1 MKNYIKEGQKLPMFG
16 VGPYLIAGMGLLTA
30 IGMLLSKNVL
40 KSGILDGFWTIL
52 FRVIGGILIILGVA
66 VWYIGS
72 LKSDMDA
79 SITDN
84 RLQTGGIYAWV
95 RNPMYSGM
103 WGIMSGISFMSHNAW
118 LLVIQL
124 INRGI
129 MTVVLINTEEKWL
142 ANLYGKEY
150 DEYKSRVNRCIPWIP
165 RKNVE

>member
-95 RNPMYSGM
+95 RNPMYIGM
-103 WGIMSGISFMSHNAW
+103 WGIMSGISFMSHNVW

-124 INRGI
+124 INWGI
-129 MTVVLINTEEKWL
+129 MTVVLMSTEEKWL

-165 RKNVE
+165 RKNDE

>member
-103 WGIMSGISFMSHNAW
+103 WGIMSGISFMSHNVW

-124 INRGI
+124 INWGI

>member
-95 RNPMYSGM
+95 RNPMYIGM
-103 WGIMSGISFMSHNAW
+103 WGIMSGISFMSHNVW

-124 INRGI
+124 INWGI
-129 MTVVLINTEEKWL
+129 MTVVLMSTEEKWL